1 MDKKIGWSNSITE
14 QEKRHEP
21 RLRALKAARIQFEN
35 GSPPAHCTIRQLSV
49 DGARIETGH
58 VLQIDDQ
65 IGLYFM
71 TENIT
76 IAARV
81 VWKSDSIVG
90 LAFDRPVPWL
100 AAHTQT

>member
-1 MDKKIGWSNSITE
+1 MGWSSSITE
-14 QEKRHEP
+14 QEQRHEP
-21 RLRALKAARIQFEN
+21 RLRALKSARIQFEN

-49 DGARIETGH
+49 DGARIETDH
-58 VLQIDDQ
+58 VFRIDDHV
-65 IGLYFM
+65 GLYFM

-76 IAARV
+76 IVARV
-81 VWKSDSIVG
+81 VWQSDRIAG